1 MNSDDAALL
10 PSITTAVENL
20 QAQGLPLG
28 ISIVQV
34 NMTVHDKP
42 VQYSFDEGSGE
53 WQIAAQ

>member
-10 PSITTAVENL
+10 PTVTAAVESL
-20 QAQGLPLG
+20 RAQGLPLG

-42 VQYSFDEGSGE
+42 VQFSFDEGSGE